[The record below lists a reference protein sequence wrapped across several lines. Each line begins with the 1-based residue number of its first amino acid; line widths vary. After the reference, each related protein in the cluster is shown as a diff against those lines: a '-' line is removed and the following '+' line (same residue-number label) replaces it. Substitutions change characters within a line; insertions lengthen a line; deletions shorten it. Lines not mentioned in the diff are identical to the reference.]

1 MTTALR
7 QVGQLHRARLAVDN
21 GAPADEAAKTVVPF
35 GFGRQSAIARML
47 RMWTSARLLRAMA
60 QLADAALE
68 TRRHSDR
75 AAVIAHRALLALAV
89 NAKGRR

>member
-1 MTTALR
+1 
-7 QVGQLHRARLAVDN
+7 
-21 GAPADEAAKTVVPF
+21 
-35 GFGRQSAIARML
+35 ML

-68 TRRHSDR
+68 TRRQSDM

-89 NAKGRR
+89 NAKAKTKTLILLQPAHHVLELIETAVVDVQHAAVAALGKSDGEPERV